1 MARMTSLPC
10 DDRTDAGSVNTD
22 AGSDLPGLAD
32 RADATT
38 PVPEAYRGLWRRT
51 LLTTGDGRID
61 RDTRVFWMQTARLHI
76 DIRVPAARGS
86 FGAAAALADLTREQL
101 IELAAQMG
109 FAGVTTVNEAA
120 VAVPVGGNADTDKLD
135 RCTWHRQIDF
145 SPPSDARD
153 LGTMR
158 FETPHV
164 VLEDGIEA
172 VYHERWE
179 RDPASLGTT
188 WAVRLSR
195 AAAQAAGLLADDP
208 VDPAEAAQ
216 GDAPS
221 LFIARCGDFF
231 MLARSRSPGAQALL
245 ASYRGKRLAEVVHDP
260 ALDIDAVRTLL
271 DFEISLGRVRGD
283 DGARWTIEL
292 STLPWREGQPA
303 FVASVLAALDR
314 LQAAP
319 GPG

>member
-1 MARMTSLPC
+1 MARMTLLPY
-10 DDRTDAGSVNTD
+10 DVQPDTA
-22 AGSDLPGLAD
+22 P
-32 RADATT
+32 
-38 PVPEAYRGLWRRT
+38 PVPQSYRGLWRRT

-61 RDTRVFWMQTARLHI
+61 RETRVFWMQTARLHI
-76 DIRVPAARGS
+76 DIRVPATRGT
-86 FGAAAALADLTREQL
+86 FGTASALAELTREQL
-101 IELAAQMG
+101 IDLAAQMG
-109 FAGVTTVNEAA
+109 FAGATTVDEAA
-120 VAVPVGGNADTDKLD
+120 VAVDAGDDRLD

-145 SPPSDARD
+145 SPPSNARD

-179 RDPASLGTT
+179 RDPASLGAT

-195 AAAQAAGLLADDP
+195 EAAHAAGVLADDP
-208 VDPAEAAQ
+208 DGAARD
-216 GDAPS
+216 DAPS
-221 LFIARCGDFF
+221 VFIARCGDFF
-231 MLARSRSPGAQALL
+231 MLARSRSPRAQAVL
-245 ASYRGKRLAEVVHDP
+245 ASCRGKRLVEVVRDP
-260 ALDIDAVRTLL
+260 ALAIDDVRALL
-271 DFEISLGRVRGD
+271 DFEISLGRVRGN

-303 FVASVLAALDR
+303 FADSVSAALDQ

-319 GPG
+319 GYGADPT

>member
-1 MARMTSLPC
+1 MARMTSLPY
-10 DDRTDAGSVNTD
+10 DDQ
-22 AGSDLPGLAD
+22 P
-32 RADATT
+32 ATT
-38 PVPEAYRGLWRRT
+38 PPVPETYRGLWRRT

-61 RDTRVFWMQTARLHI
+61 RETRVFWMQTERLHI
-76 DIRVPAARGS
+76 DIRVPAARGT
-86 FGAAAALADLTREQL
+86 FGAASALAALTREQL

-109 FAGVTTVNEAA
+109 FAGATTVDEAA
-120 VAVPVGGNADTDKLD
+120 VVVDPADGRLD

-145 SPPSDARD
+145 SPPSNARD

-179 RDPASLGTT
+179 RDPASLGLT

-195 AAAQAAGLLADDP
+195 EAAHAAGLLADDL
-208 VDPAEAAQ
+208 DGAA
-216 GDAPS
+216 GDDAPS
-221 LFIARCGDFF
+221 VFIARCGDFF
-231 MLARSRSPGAQALL
+231 MFARSRSPRAQAVL
-245 ASYRGKRLAEVVHDP
+245 ASYRGKRLAEVVRDP
-260 ALDIDAVRTLL
+260 ALDIDDVRALL
-271 DFEISLGRVRGD
+271 DFEISLGRVRGN

-303 FVASVLAALDR
+303 FADAVSAALDR
-314 LQAAP
+314 FQAAP
-319 GPG
+319 GQGADPT

>member
-1 MARMTSLPC
+1 MARMTSLPY
-10 DDRTDAGSVNTD
+10 DDQTDAEASVTD
-22 AGSDLPGLAD
+22 AASVLRGLLDPPHA
-32 RADATT
+32 APSV
-38 PVPEAYRGLWRRT
+38 PVAYRGLWRRT

-76 DIRVPAARGS
+76 DIRVPAARGT
-86 FGAAAALADLTREQL
+86 FGAAPALAELTREQM

-109 FAGVTTVNEAA
+109 FAGETTVDEAA
-120 VAVPVGGNADTDKLD
+120 VAVDADTGKLD

-145 SPPSDARD
+145 SPPSDTRD

-179 RDPASLGTT
+179 RDPASLGLT

-195 AAAQAAGLLADDP
+195 EAAQAAGLLADDP
-208 VDPAEAAQ
+208 MAAARD
-216 GDAPS
+216 DAPS
-221 LFIARCGDFF
+221 VFIARCGDFF
-231 MLARSRSPGAQALL
+231 MLARSRSPRAQAVL
-245 ASYRGKRLAEVVHDP
+245 ASYRGKRLADVVRDP
-260 ALDIDAVRTLL
+260 ALAIDDLRALL
-271 DFEISLGRVRGD
+271 DFEISLGQVRGN

-303 FVASVLAALDR
+303 FAGSVGAALDR

-319 GPG
+319 GYGADPG

>member
-1 MARMTSLPC
+1 MARMTLPPY
-10 DDRTDAGSVNTD
+10 DDQPDST
-22 AGSDLPGLAD
+22 P
-32 RADATT
+32 
-38 PVPEAYRGLWRRT
+38 PVPRTYRGLWRRT

-61 RDTRVFWMQTARLHI
+61 RETRVFWMQTERLHL
-76 DIRVPAARGS
+76 DIRVPATRGT
-86 FGAAAALADLTREQL
+86 FGRASALAELEREQL

-109 FAGVTTVNEAA
+109 FAGVTTVDEAA
-120 VAVPVGGNADTDKLD
+120 VAADVGDGRLD

-179 RDPASLGTT
+179 RDPASLGLT

-195 AAAQAAGLLADDP
+195 EAEHAAGSLADDP
-208 VDPAEAAQ
+208 DGAAREAA
-216 GDAPS
+216 PS
-221 LFIARCGDFF
+221 VFIARCGDFF
-231 MLARSRSPGAQALL
+231 MLARSRSPRAQAVL
-245 ASYRGKRLAEVVHDP
+245 ASYRGKRLAEVVRDP
-260 ALDIDAVRTLL
+260 ALDIDDVRALL
-271 DFEISLGRVRGD
+271 DFEISLGRVQTN

-292 STLPWREGQPA
+292 STLPWREGQAA
-303 FVASVLAALDR
+303 FADSVSAALDR
-314 LQAAP
+314 IQGAP
-319 GPG
+319 GYGADPA